1 MSAPKPASPPAAP
14 QVEETI
20 QIALAA
26 AGTAT
31 DAAQEVQRL
40 KKQVKTLVD
49 GSRKTSLILL
59 YAGILVTVIAAGAL
73 AAGIILYNHSLTR
86 FENLSKVNKDALTVF
101 ADEINGLTQTAKR
114 IEESAAMTAQN
125 MSVLRNRTDEVKKS
139 IDALAVVERNLIA
152 KIDGLE
158 ASGAKIP
165 AGVKQVVDELVAAN
179 RNAITQLVAAVND
192 PAKAAALNTIISR
205 LDGLAQMQRTQAV
218 RAEPERPRTPPP
230 AASPARP
237 AQAAP
242 IIRYP

>member
-1 MSAPKPASPPAAP
+1 MSAPKPAPPSAAP

-31 DAAQEVQRL
+31 DAAQEIQRL
-40 KKQVKTLVD
+40 KKQVNTLIE
-49 GSRKTSLILL
+49 GSRKTGKLLL
-59 YAGILVTVIAAGAL
+59 YAGILVTVIASGAL

-125 MSVLRNRTDEVKKS
+125 MAVLRTRTDELKKS
-139 IDALAVVERNLIA
+139 VDGFAAVEKNLIA
-152 KIDGLE
+152 KIEGLE

-179 RNAITQLVAAVND
+179 RTAVAQLVAAVND
-192 PAKAAALNTIISR
+192 PAKAAAMNTIISR

-218 RAEPERPRTPPP
+218 RSEPERPRTPPP
-230 AASPARP
+230 AAAPARP
-237 AQAAP
+237 AQPAP
-242 IIRYP
+242 MVRYP